1 VIQMNTLPTGSTRA
15 FILFM
20 RPNFTFP
27 IFELGE
33 ESVVATVTF
42 GIAEEAELSRSGGS
56 VAGTRW

>member
-42 GIAEEAELSRSGGS
+42 GTRRKPNS
-56 VAGTRW
+56 VGVAAR